1 MTTTQVIA
9 RSFKYRLYPTPEQE
23 RTLSAWQHACWD
35 VQKWCIRER
44 REHWLYLEACKE
56 QERKPEWNVSWSSQ
70 GKDITEM
77 RAVYADLSYVPADTM
92 SAIVKRVDRAYKKM
106 RKDRKN
112 GIKAV
117 VRPSRLANEIGL
129 EFRGKIE
136 RGTVCVSSN
145 GTYGYWKLASASKHL
160 GVLKVRMH
168 RPIPDNAIVK
178 QVIITHVKSEWYISF
193 SIEYEIDVHAPIV
206 STSIG
211 VDLNCKHR
219 GETQDTVAVSD
230 GRTYSQPDVMKRL
243 EKRRQTLERLV
254 SKKRKVRGS
263 ALPAQQSSNRTR
275 KRRSQIARI
284 HQTVTRHR
292 DHQQHYIAKRIV
304 DSADM
309 VGVEDID
316 FSKMK
321 RAKRKDGQRYKRNGR
336 KLKRNLN
343 RSLSSAAPGM
353 LRQKIQEKCKTSGV
367 QFRRISAYNTTQCCS
382 SCGGKNTTK
391 IDLSIRAWTCPTCGT
406 RHDRDINAARNVQLR
421 AWASLCIWHVLLAQ
435 SYIKPSETPVCH
447 GQVARG
453 LSSSDAQGEAERST
467 STPVNLEAVLSA
479 ADESALPYAP
489 SMQNIDERLTYTDSI
504 DTVQTTETH
513 ILQLGLFG
521 DDTPILR
528 NSAGFS
534 RKKRVARK
542 TDT

>member
-1 MTTTQVIA
+1 MTTQKIA

-23 RTLSAWQHACWD
+23 RTLSAWQKACWD

-44 REHWLYLEACKE
+44 HEHWLYLKTCAE
-56 QERKPEWNVSWSSQ
+56 QEQKPNWVVSWSSQ
-70 GKDITEM
+70 GKEITAM
-77 RAVYADLSYVPADTM
+77 RAAYNDLSFVPADTM

-129 EFRGKIE
+129 AFRGQIE

-145 GTYGYWKLASASKHL
+145 ETYGYWKLSSASKHL
-160 GVLKVRMH
+160 GALKVRMH
-168 RPIPDNAIVK
+168 RPIPEHATVK
-178 QVIITHVKSEWYISF
+178 QVVITHVKAEWYISF
-193 SIEYEIDVHAPIV
+193 STEYEID
-206 STSIG
+206 TSHRKITNRAVG
-211 VDLNCKHR
+211 IDLNCKHR
-219 GETQDTVAVSD
+219 GQTQDTVAVSD

-304 DSADM
+304 ESADM

-321 RAKRKDGQRYKRNGR
+321 KAKQKDGQHYKKNGR

-353 LRQKIQEKCKTSGV
+353 LRQKIQDKCITSGV
-367 QFRRISAYNTTQCCS
+367 LYRRVSAYNTTQCCS
-382 SCGGKNTTK
+382 SCGEKRTVK
-391 IDLSIRAWTCPTCGT
+391 IDLSVRTWVCPTCGT

-421 AWASLCIWHVLLAQ
+421 AWASLCIWYALYAQ
-435 SYIKPSETPVCH
+435 SYIKHSETPVCN

-453 LSSSDAQGEAERST
+453 LSSSDVQGEAERFA

-479 ADESALPYAP
+479 TDECALSYAT
-489 SMQNIDERLTYTDSI
+489 SMQNIDEHLAYTNQTDS
-504 DTVQTTETH
+504 VQT
-513 ILQLGLFG
+513 
-521 DDTPILR
+521 DDDRSLSR
-528 NSAGFS
+528 NSAGFLH
-534 RKKRVARK
+534 KKRVSRK
-542 TDT
+542 TGT